1 MNNPLGGG
9 DIVRPLAN
17 NLIRPPLFSEYLSSF
32 SLGYS
37 GNGRKCAENRGNKL
51 RAAMSTSM
59 ATMVATILRKV
70 IKRYRCCFYTT
81 DVRFLLTSTAIL
93 V

>member
-17 NLIRPPLFSEYLSSF
+17 NLIRPPLFSELLRSF

-37 GNGRKCAENRGNKL
+37 GNGRKCAENHRNKL
-51 RAAMSTSM
+51 RAA
-59 ATMVATILRKV
+59 
-70 IKRYRCCFYTT
+70 
-81 DVRFLLTSTAIL
+81 
-93 V
+93 

>member
-17 NLIRPPLFSEYLSSF
+17 NLIRPPLFSEILRSF

-37 GNGRKCAENRGNKL
+37 GNGMERTENRGNKL
-51 RAAMSTSM
+51 RAAKSTSM
-59 ATMVATILRKV
+59 ATALAIVPLFHTISHFPYYFWL
-70 IKRYRCCFYTT
+70 YT
-81 DVRFLLTSTAIL
+81 V